1 LDPGRYVNLIIND
14 TGQEMNPK
22 LKGRIFDPY
31 FTTKEVGKGTNF
43 GVSVVHGIVKS
54 HGSEIPVDSELGKGN
69 T

>member
-1 LDPGRYVNLIIND
+1 
-14 TGQEMNPK
+14 MNPK

-31 FTTKEVGKGTNF
+31 FTTKEVGKSTNF